1 MNTINVIDS
10 IGAMAHQSDLDSYSL
25 HIQKILVPVDFSEG
39 SVAALRCAAGLA
51 QRTGASLTLLHVV
64 DSLIAPMEDLN
75 YTYVDSKALR
85 AAVEKRA
92 NEKLSQL
99 ARKEIDP
106 TAHASPLVRRGTTWE
121 EIIETARRGGADLI
135 VIGSHGYSGLKRV
148 LLGSTAEKVVRH
160 AGCPVLVV
168 REHGDGSAA

>member
-1 MNTINVIDS
+1 MNTIN
-10 IGAMAHQSDLDSYSL
+10 AMESVDTIAYPTNSEPRSL
-25 HIQKILVPVDFSEG
+25 RIQKILVPMDFSEG
-39 SVAALRCAAGLA
+39 SVAALRYAAGLA

-64 DSLIAPMEDLN
+64 DSLIAPMEDLE
-75 YTYVDSKALR
+75 YTYVDSKSLR

-92 NEKLSQL
+92 NEKLSEL
-99 ARKEIDP
+99 ARKETDP

-121 EIIETARRGGADLI
+121 QIIETTKSGGADLI

-160 AGCPVLVV
+160 ATCPVLVV
-168 REHGDGSAA
+168 R